1 MKIKSLT
8 LLIIV
13 TIFLT
18 SCGDNKNENKTEKIQ
33 NSTEVVS
40 KEKNSNENPKERLSK
55 PFKDISK
62 FAFGDNV
69 ETEVITIPDNNNNE
83 KVTRVNVTYSTDVI
97 TSEKG
102 AVDPFLIKV
111 FSYLK
116 KVKEQ
121 QLNYESI
128 FFTFKT
134 KKTDEKYYP
143 LIKIEITKDQADK
156 FDFDNKQ
163 PQDLKSIAKTY
174 DSPEDKSPT
183 NNNDDDK
190 NKEALR
196 DLIIEQAKSSF
207 SEFCNVET
215 ETKDSVL
222 FIHLYPKDDL
232 KSEIIQYLAGEN
244 NEALNQGWDNMT
256 SGILSASKSYNET
269 LGENVSFVLHNP
281 ANEENIIFSTLN
293 GVVHYN
299 VKDDLNK

>member
-1 MKIKSLT
+1 MKNKTIT
-8 LLIIV
+8 LIILGS
-13 TIFLT
+13 IILT
-18 SCGDNKNENKTEKIQ
+18 SCGNEKENKTEKSN

-40 KEKNSNENPKERLSK
+40 KVKNSNENPKEILSN
-55 PFKDISK
+55 PFKEISK
-62 FAFGDNV
+62 FAFGDSV
-69 ETEVITIPDNNNNE
+69 ETEVHTIQDSNNKE
-83 KVTRVNVTYSTDVI
+83 KVTRVNVAYSTDVI

-121 QLNYESI
+121 QLDYESI

-174 DSPEDKSPT
+174 DSPEDKAPT
-183 NNNDDDK
+183 NNDDDK

-196 DLIIEQAKSSF
+196 NIVIEQAKSSF

-215 ETKDSVL
+215 DTQDSVL

-232 KSEIIQYLAGEN
+232 KSGILQYLAGEN

-256 SGILSASKSYNET
+256 SGILSASKSYHET
-269 LGENVSFVLHNP
+269 LEENVSFVLHNP

-293 GVVHYN
+293 GVIHYN

>member
-1 MKIKSLT
+1 MKIKNFTPLLLALALT
-8 LLIIV
+8 A
-13 TIFLT
+13 
-18 SCGDNKNENKTEKIQ
+18 CGEQTATTEEPQ
-33 NSTEVVS
+33 EEYQTAEEVETVEEPQDEVEV
-40 KEKNSNENPKERLSK
+40 EKPYEETA
-55 PFKDISK
+55 K

-69 ETEVITIPDNNNNE
+69 ETEVITIPDDNNNE
-83 KVTRVNVTYSTDVI
+83 KVTRVNVTYTTDVI

-143 LIKIEITKDQADK
+143 LIKIEITKDEADK
-156 FDFDNKQ
+156 FDFDNNQ

-174 DSPEDKSPT
+174 DSPEDKAPT
-183 NNNDDDK
+183 NDNNDK

-196 DLIIEQAKSSF
+196 NVVIEQAKSSF

-232 KSEIIQYLAGEN
+232 KSEILQYLAGEN

-293 GVVHYN
+293 GVIHYN

>member
-1 MKIKSLT
+1 MKIKSL
-8 LLIIV
+8 IILMIG

-18 SCGDNKNENKTEKIQ
+18 SCGNNKNENKTEKIQ

-40 KEKNSNENPKERLSK
+40 KEKSNESPKERLSK

-83 KVTRVNVTYSTDVI
+83 KVTRVNVTYSADTI

-102 AVDPFLIKV
+102 AIDPFLIKV
-111 FSYLK
+111 FSYLI

-121 QLNYESI
+121 KLDYESI

-143 LIKIEITKDQADK
+143 LVKIEITKEQADK

-174 DSPEDKSPT
+174 DSPENKAPT
-183 NNNDDDK
+183 NNNNDK

-196 DLIIEQAKSSF
+196 NVVIEQAKSSF
-207 SEFCNVET
+207 SEFCDVET

-222 FIHLYPKDDL
+222 FIHLYPKGNL
-232 KSEIIQYLAGEN
+232 SSEIIQYLAGGN
-244 NEALNQGWDNMT
+244 NQSINQGWDNMT
-256 SGILSASKSYNET
+256 EGILSASKAYNET

-281 ANEENIIFSTLN
+281 ANEENIVFSTLN

>member
-1 MKIKSLT
+1 M
-8 LLIIV
+8 
-13 TIFLT
+13 
-18 SCGDNKNENKTEKIQ
+18 
-33 NSTEVVS
+33 S

-174 DSPEDKSPT
+174 DSPEGKSQT
-183 NNNDDDK
+183 NNNDDK

-196 DLIIEQAKSSF
+196 NVVIEQAKSSF
-207 SEFCNVET
+207 SEFCDVET

-232 KSEIIQYLAGEN
+232 KNEIIQYLAGEN

-256 SGILSASKSYNET
+256 SGVLSASKAYNET

-281 ANEENIIFSTLN
+281 ANEENVIFSTLN

-299 VKDDLNK
+299 IKDELNK

>member
-1 MKIKSLT
+1 
-8 LLIIV
+8 
-13 TIFLT
+13 
-18 SCGDNKNENKTEKIQ
+18 
-33 NSTEVVS
+33 
-40 KEKNSNENPKERLSK
+40 
-55 PFKDISK
+55 
-62 FAFGDNV
+62 
-69 ETEVITIPDNNNNE
+69 
-83 KVTRVNVTYSTDVI
+83 VI

-163 PQDLKSIAKTY
+163 PQDLKSISKTY

-183 NNNDDDK
+183 NNNDDAK

-215 ETKDSVL
+215 ETQDSVL
-222 FIHLYPKDDL
+222 FIHLYPKDDF

-281 ANEENIIFSTLN
+281 ANEENIVFSTLN

>member
-1 MKIKSLT
+1 MKSVNGYEATLKTVIK
-8 LLIIV
+8 
-13 TIFLT
+13 
-18 SCGDNKNENKTEKIQ
+18 D
-33 NSTEVVS
+33 
-40 KEKNSNENPKERLSK
+40 
-55 PFKDISK
+55 
-62 FAFGDNV
+62 
-69 ETEVITIPDNNNNE
+69 
-83 KVTRVNVTYSTDVI
+83 
-97 TSEKG
+97 

-156 FDFDNKQ
+156 FDFDNNQ

-174 DSPEDKSPT
+174 DSPEDKAPT
-183 NNNDDDK
+183 NDNDDK

-196 DLIIEQAKSSF
+196 NVVIEQAKSNF

-232 KSEIIQYLAGEN
+232 KSEILQYLAGEN

-293 GVVHYN
+293 GVIHYN

>member
-1 MKIKSLT
+1 MKIKAIA
-8 LLIIV
+8 LLITGSMI
-13 TIFLT
+13 LS
-18 SCGDNKNENKTEKIQ
+18 SCGNNQDNNKIEKNN
-33 NSTEVVS
+33 NSTEIVS
-40 KEKNSNENPKERLSK
+40 KEKNSNENPKEILSK

-83 KVTRVNVTYSTDVI
+83 KVTRVNVTYSADVI

-121 QLNYESI
+121 QLDYESI

-156 FDFDNKQ
+156 FDFNNKQ

-174 DSPEDKSPT
+174 DSPEGKDPT
-183 NNNDDDK
+183 NSGNDK
-190 NKEALR
+190 NKEALKNA
-196 DLIIEQAKSSF
+196 LIEQAKSNF
-207 SEFCNVET
+207 SEFCNVEA

-222 FIHLYPKDDL
+222 FIHLYPKDNL
-232 KSEIIQYLAGEN
+232 ESEILQYLAGEN

-256 SGILSASKSYNET
+256 SGILSASKSYNEA
-269 LGENVSFVLHNP
+269 LGENVSFIMHNP

-293 GVVHYN
+293 GIVHYN
-299 VKDDLNK
+299 IKDDLNK